1 MLTGQKIKYICSQL
15 HQHAPFTLAGALLGI
30 GFMLLFRLLP
40 LPERTSRL
48 LFDIFHPGHVL
59 LSAMATAAMF
69 RLHKKTTHFVVVL
82 IIGYVGS
89 IGIATLSDCVI
100 PYVGEVLL
108 GFHTSAHSHGQAGE
122 QQESNETISHN
133 LESVPEHK
141 STSEHESISET
152 VHEIG
157 GDHAHQ
163 NGHRVGLHFGFID
176 RWWLVNPLAILG
188 GLLAC
193 FRPWTKFPHA
203 GHVLLSIWASLSHI
217 LMAMGTEVSFAQW
230 VGVMVFLFLAVWLPC
245 CVSDIVFPLLF
256 VKSSKEWP
264 QHSH

>member
-1 MLTGQKIKYICSQL
+1 MPTVQKIKYICRQL
-15 HQHAPFTLAGALLGI
+15 HQHAPFTLAGALLGV

-48 LFDIFHPGHVL
+48 LFDIFHPSHVL

-69 RLHKKTTHFVVVL
+69 RLHKKTAHFIVVL

-89 IGIATLSDCVI
+89 IGIATISDCVI

-108 GFHTSAHSHGQAGE
+108 GFHAPAHSHGHVGD
-122 QQESNETISHN
+122 QQD
-133 LESVPEHK
+133 
-141 STSEHESISET
+141 STSET
-152 VHEIG
+152 VHKIG

-163 NGHRVGLHFGFID
+163 NGRRVGLYFGFID

-217 LMAMGTEVSFAQW
+217 LMAMGAEVSFAQW
-230 VGVMVFLFLAVWLPC
+230 LGVMVFLFLAVWLPC

-256 VKSSKEWP
+256 IKSSKEWP

>member
-1 MLTGQKIKYICSQL
+1 MPTGQKIKYICSQL
-15 HQHAPFTLAGALLGI
+15 HHHAPFTVAGALLGV

-40 LPERTSRL
+40 LPERTSHL

-69 RLHKKTTHFVVVL
+69 RLHKKKAHIIVVL

-108 GFHTSAHSHGQAGE
+108 GFHTSAHSHGHADK
-122 QQESNETISHN
+122 H
-133 LESVPEHK
+133 
-141 STSEHESISET
+141 HESTSET
-152 VHEIG
+152 VHKLG

-163 NGHRVGLHFGFID
+163 DGHQEKLHLGFID
-176 RWWLVNPLAILG
+176 KWWLVNPLAILG

-230 VGVMVFLFLAVWLPC
+230 MGVMVFLFLAVWLPC

-256 VKSSKEWP
+256 VKPGKEWP
-264 QHSH
+264 RH

>member
-1 MLTGQKIKYICSQL
+1 MQTGQKIKYICSQL
-15 HQHAPFTLAGALLGI
+15 HHHAPFTVAGALLGV

-40 LPERTSRL
+40 LPERTSHL

-69 RLHKKTTHFVVVL
+69 RLHKKKAHIIVVL

-108 GFHTSAHSHGQAGE
+108 GFHTSAHSHEQADE
-122 QQESNETISHN
+122 QQG
-133 LESVPEHK
+133 
-141 STSEHESISET
+141 SISET
-152 VHEIG
+152 VHKLD
-157 GDHAHQ
+157 GDHVHQ
-163 NGHRVGLHFGFID
+163 DEHKEKLHLGFID
-176 RWWLVNPLAILG
+176 KWWLVNPLAILG

-256 VKSSKEWP
+256 VKPGKEWP
-264 QHSH
+264 QSKIV

>member
-1 MLTGQKIKYICSQL
+1 MLAGQKIKYIFSQL
-15 HQHAPFTLAGALLGI
+15 HQHAPFTLAGALLGV

-40 LPERTSRL
+40 LPERTSHL

-59 LSAMATAAMF
+59 LSAMATASMF
-69 RLHKKTTHFVVVL
+69 RLHKKKAHIIVVL

-100 PYVGEVLL
+100 PYVGEILL
-108 GFHTSAHSHGQAGE
+108 GFHTSAHSH
-122 QQESNETISHN
+122 
-133 LESVPEHK
+133 EHVDDD
-141 STSEHESISET
+141 H
-152 VHEIG
+152 VHQ
-157 GDHAHQ
+157 D
-163 NGHRVGLHFGFID
+163 GHREKLNFGFID
-176 RWWLVNPLAILG
+176 KWWLVNPLAILG
-188 GLLAC
+188 GLFAC

-256 VKSSKEWP
+256 VKPGKEWP
-264 QHSH
+264 PHSH

>member
-1 MLTGQKIKYICSQL
+1 MLTGQKIKYICTQL
-15 HQHAPFTLAGALLGI
+15 HHHAPFTVAGALLGV

-40 LPERTSRL
+40 LPERTSHL

-69 RLHKKTTHFVVVL
+69 RLHKKKAHIIVVL

-108 GFHTSAHSHGQAGE
+108 GFHTSAHSHEQAGE
-122 QQESNETISHN
+122 HQEST
-133 LESVPEHK
+133 
-141 STSEHESISET
+141 SET
-152 VHEIG
+152 VHKLDG
-157 GDHAHQ
+157 NHVHQ
-163 NGHRVGLHFGFID
+163 DGHKEGLHFGFID
-176 RWWLVNPLAILG
+176 KWWLVNPLAILG
-188 GLLAC
+188 GLIAC

-230 VGVMVFLFLAVWLPC
+230 MGVMVFLFLAVWLPC

-256 VKSSKEWP
+256 VKPGKEWP
-264 QHSH
+264 RHAH

>member
-1 MLTGQKIKYICSQL
+1 MPTGQKIKYICNQL
-15 HQHAPFTLAGALLGI
+15 HQHAPFTLTGALLGV

-40 LPERTSRL
+40 MPERTSHL

-69 RLHKKTTHFVVVL
+69 RLHKKTAHFVVVL

-89 IGIATLSDCVI
+89 IGIATMSDCVI

-108 GFHTSAHSHGQAGE
+108 GFHSPAHSHEHVGDDQVHQDE
-122 QQESNETISHN
+122 HQE
-133 LESVPEHK
+133 K
-141 STSEHESISET
+141 
-152 VHEIG
+152 
-157 GDHAHQ
+157 
-163 NGHRVGLHFGFID
+163 LHFGFID
-176 RWWLVNPLAILG
+176 KWWLVNPLAILG
-188 GLLAC
+188 GLFAY
-193 FRPWTKFPHA
+193 FRPSTKFPHA

-217 LMAMGTEVSFAQW
+217 LMAMSAEVSFAQW
-230 VGVMVFLFLAVWLPC
+230 LGVVVFLFLAVWLPC

-256 VKSSKEWP
+256 VKPGKELP